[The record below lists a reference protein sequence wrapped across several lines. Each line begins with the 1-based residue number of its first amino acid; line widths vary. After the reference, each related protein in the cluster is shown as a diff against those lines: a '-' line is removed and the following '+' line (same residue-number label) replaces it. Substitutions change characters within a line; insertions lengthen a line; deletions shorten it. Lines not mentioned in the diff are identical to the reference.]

1 MSHDVR
7 VIHFIAM
14 KPPNIFGRDMLFLL
28 TLDVLWELC
37 GQQTST
43 LIVAIYVGQ
52 IFGPL
57 ALVFGLCSGE
67 LSPALFAESVS
78 KGVFPR

>member
-43 LIVAIYVGQ
+43 LFVAIYVGQ
-52 IFGPL
+52 IFGARKPSFS
-57 ALVFGLCSGE
+57 ACVQ
-67 LSPALFAESVS
+67 ESYLQHS
-78 KGVFPR
+78 SLNL